1 MIFSPEGKV
10 SSQDYE
16 FQIKAVC
23 KMVSNKNHW
32 SGAAEYGR
40 SKFIQAPSLAS
51 ILYSQVHFFRYFW
64 VIYLVVTHAS

>member
-51 ILYSQVHFFRYFW
+51 ILYSQLHFIRNFW
-64 VIYLVVTHAS
+64 VTW